1 MTVALASE
9 RLVIQISPK
18 DKKRVE
24 AKAARHGATST
35 AEFVRRAALNY
46 EPAGGAEEAELMGLL
61 RALESMHAKT
71 LDQLDRTDQ
80 ALDAALR
87 HFARRRA

>member
-1 MTVALASE
+1 MALASE
-9 RLVIQISPK
+9 RLVVQISAE

-24 AKAARHGATST
+24 AKAARAGAAST
-35 AEFVRRAALNY
+35 ADFVRRAALNY
-46 EPAGGAEEAELMGLL
+46 EPAEDADEAEL
-61 RALESMHAKT
+61 RALLKALDGMHAKT
-71 LDQLDRTDQ
+71 LKQLDRTDR

>member
-1 MTVALASE
+1 MVLASE
-9 RLVIQISPK
+9 RLVVQISAE

-35 AEFVRRAALNY
+35 ADFVRRAALNY
-46 EPAGGAEEAELMGLL
+46 EPAGNAEEAELRKLL
-61 RALESMHAKT
+61 KAFGSMHAQT
-71 LDQLDRTDQ
+71 LRQLDRTDR

-87 HFARRRA
+87 HFARRRS

>member
-1 MTVALASE
+1 MAFASE

-24 AKAARHGATST
+24 AKAARHGASST

-46 EPAGGAEEAELMGLL
+46 EPAENADEAELKQLL
-61 RALESMHAKT
+61 QALESMHAKT
-71 LDQLDRTDQ
+71 LEQLDRTDR

-87 HFARRRA
+87 HFARRRT